1 MAKLTQEER
10 EAKLRR
16 IQVIR
21 KQLSKLENEKELL
34 KNELLAD
41 SKIGETES
49 AGTLSYEFVP
59 VLNWRTFDTEAAAV
73 TFPMEDFAQIYEPTY
88 KATKKLIEQVGSGMS
103 IDQFCE
109 SAPRL
114 YIHSTR
120 PERVTNL
127 RTRRRKR

>member
-21 KQLSKLENEKELL
+21 KQITKLENEKELL

-41 SKIGETES
+41 SKIGEVEN
-49 AGTLSYEFVP
+49 AGTLSYKFVP

-73 TFPMEDFAQIYEPTY
+73 MFPMEDFAQIYEPTY
-88 KATKKLIEQVGSGMS
+88 KATQKLIEQVGGGLSME
-103 IDQFCE
+103 QFCE
-109 SAPRL
+109 TAPRL
-114 YIHSTR
+114 YIHSSR
-120 PERVTNL
+120 PAKVTTL